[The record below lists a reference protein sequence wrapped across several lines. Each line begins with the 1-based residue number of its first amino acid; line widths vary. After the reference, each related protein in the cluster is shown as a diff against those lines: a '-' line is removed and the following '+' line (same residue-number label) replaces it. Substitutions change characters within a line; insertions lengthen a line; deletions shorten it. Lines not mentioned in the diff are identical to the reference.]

1 MKIGLIGAEKQEVEL
16 LFASLS
22 GAVQVTKKASLEFHE
37 GFLHGVPVVV
47 VCCGIGKVNA
57 ALCAQILISEFKV
70 RSIINTGTAGGLEPK
85 LAVLDMVVSTDTV
98 QHDFDTTAFGY
109 LPGQIPGTESPFFQA
124 DSTLRSLA
132 LKSFERVSS
141 FFAHTDES
149 NENVNNRDIYNSRK
163 TNENR
168 EKTIL
173 ETAPKMIP
181 GRIASG
187 DAFISEMKK
196 RQQIIESFSPT
207 CVEMEGA
214 AIAQV
219 CTLHKI
225 PFVIL
230 RSISD
235 LAGSDAGMS
244 YADFSRA
251 ASLRSAAVVED
262 MVAQMAKGEE
272 A

>member
-16 LFASLS
+16 LFAALS
-22 GAVQVTKKASLEFHE
+22 GVIQVKKKASLEFHE
-37 GFLHGVPVVV
+37 GFLHGVRVVV

-70 RSIINTGTAGGLEPK
+70 TSIINTGSAGGLDSR
-85 LAVLDMVVSTDTV
+85 LAVLDMVVSTDAV

-109 LPGQIPGTESPFFQA
+109 LPGQIPGTNSPFFIA
-124 DSTLRSLA
+124 DSELRSRA
-132 LKSFERVSS
+132 VESFERVASRLL
-141 FFAHTDES
+141 
-149 NENVNNRDIYNSRK
+149 NENTEKKSNNSI
-163 TNENR
+163 
-168 EKTIL
+168 
-173 ETAPKMIP
+173 PKMIS

-187 DAFISEMKK
+187 DAFISDAKK
-196 RQQIIESFSPT
+196 RQTIIDSFNPF

-214 AIAQV
+214 AVAQV
-219 CTLHKI
+219 CTLHKV
-225 PFVIL
+225 PFLIL

-244 YADFSRA
+244 YTDFSRA

-262 MVAQMAKGEE
+262 IVAHMGKGE
-272 A
+272 AK

>member
-1 MKIGLIGAEKQEVEL
+1 MKLGLIGAEKQEVEL
-16 LFASLS
+16 LFAALS
-22 GAVQVTKKASLEFHE
+22 GVIQVKKKASLEFHE

-57 ALCAQILISEFKV
+57 ALCAQILISEFNV
-70 RSIINTGTAGGLEPK
+70 TAIINTGSAGGLDSR
-85 LAVLDMVVSTDTV
+85 LAVLDMVVSTDAV

-109 LPGQIPGTESPFFQA
+109 LPGQIPGADSPFFIA
-124 DSTLRSLA
+124 DPELRSRA
-132 LKSFERVSS
+132 VESFARVSS
-141 FFAHTDES
+141 RFLQ
-149 NENVNNRDIYNSRK
+149 ENTEKNTNNTK
-163 TNENR
+163 
-168 EKTIL
+168 

-187 DAFISEMKK
+187 DAFISETKK
-196 RQQIIESFSPT
+196 RQTIIDSFAPS

-214 AIAQV
+214 AVAQV
-219 CTLHKI
+219 CSLHKV
-225 PFVIL
+225 PFLIL

-244 YADFSRA
+244 YTDFSRA

-262 MVAQMAKGEE
+262 IVAHMGKGE
-272 A
+272 AK

>member
-1 MKIGLIGAEKQEVEL
+1 MKIGLIGAEKQEVEI
-16 LFASLS
+16 LFTALS
-22 GAVQVTKKASLEFHE
+22 GTIQITQKASLEFHE
-37 GFLHGVPVVV
+37 GFLHGAPVVV

-70 RSIINTGTAGGLEPK
+70 TSIINTGTAGGLNPN
-85 LAVLDMVVSTDTV
+85 LNVLDMVVSTDAV
-98 QHDFDTTAFGY
+98 QHDFDTTPFGY

-124 DSTLRSLA
+124 DSKLRARA

-141 FFAHTDES
+141 FFTPTDES
-149 NENVNNRDIYNSRK
+149 NENLNNRDTIDNR
-163 TNENR
+163 NNR
-168 EKTIL
+168 EKTSREI
-173 ETAPKMIP
+173 APKIIS

-187 DAFISEMKK
+187 DAFISDAKK
-196 RQQIIESFSPT
+196 RQQIIESFAPS

-244 YADFSRA
+244 YSDFSRA

-262 MVAQMAKGEE
+262 MVAQMTKGEE